1 MVIKSGVEEI
11 VWRLG
16 CTAMDYYPPELVTP
30 PLALVA
36 LLGCP
41 ELHSTVGEFLRSQH
55 RPPIN
60 SIGLADPQS
69 ASRLFGE
76 PATSKHVQFV
86 WPIALE
92 YRHVALQGSARA
104 Q

>member
-1 MVIKSGVEEI
+1 ME
-11 VWRLG
+11 
-16 CTAMDYYPPELVTP
+16 YYPSELVTP

-36 LLGCP
+36 LLGCA

-69 ASRLFGE
+69 AARLFGE
-76 PATSKHVQFV
+76 LTTCKLYHSVELLVDSTAKVELV
-86 WPIALE
+86 VL
-92 YRHVALQGSARA
+92 
-104 Q
+104 

>member
-1 MVIKSGVEEI
+1 ME
-11 VWRLG
+11 
-16 CTAMDYYPPELVTP
+16 YYPSELVTP

-60 SIGLADPQS
+60 SIGVAEPQS
-69 ASRLFGE
+69 AARLFGKS
-76 PATSKHVQFV
+76 PTCKVYHPVGNCLST
-86 WPIALE
+86 
-92 YRHVALQGSARA
+92 ALQKETS
-104 Q
+104 

>member
-1 MVIKSGVEEI
+1 
-11 VWRLG
+11 
-16 CTAMDYYPPELVTP
+16 MDYYPPELVTP

-76 PATSKHVQFV
+76 PATSKRV
-86 WPIALE
+86 LK
-92 YRHVALQGSARA
+92 SSS
-104 Q
+104 

>member
-1 MVIKSGVEEI
+1 
-11 VWRLG
+11 
-16 CTAMDYYPPELVTP
+16 MDYYPPELVTP

-76 PATSKHVQFV
+76 PATSKRVPKSKLIAVQ
-86 WPIALE
+86 
-92 YRHVALQGSARA
+92 YRLVALQGSARA